1 MHPAPS
7 KRNNRL
13 SSTVSSARTLTT
25 ARDRPLM
32 SRASAQR
39 FLASPWAMPAIP
51 STSTTLS
58 ATRPG
63 RSPARPSISP
73 PLSTQRRWVRRQGV
87 SCSWANL
94 SCSHS
99 ACSGSAATAAATKKR
114 TLPALVD
121 ALHDTIHLE
130 HAPSNVYGRDPLP
143 SVRHKAWWVHGERA
157 AVAPASHDLYR
168 KTRTRGPLTES
179 VAPDPAGLFLLSLR
193 APRNLPDWPQAACL
207 VR

>member
-39 FLASPWAMPAIP
+39 RLASWWAIP
-51 STSTTLS
+51 AMSNNPATLS
-58 ATRPG
+58 AARSG
-63 RSPARPSISP
+63 RSLAKPNIP
-73 PLSTQRRWVRRQGV
+73 PHLSTQRRWVRRQGM
-87 SCSWANL
+87 SRSL
-94 SCSHS
+94 SSRSCSHS
-99 ACSGSAATAAATKKR
+99 ACSGSAAAAAATKKR
-114 TLPALVD
+114 TLPAPVD
-121 ALHDTIHLE
+121 ASHDTIRLE
-130 HAPSNVYGRDPLP
+130 HAPTNVYGRDPLP
-143 SVRHKAWWVHGERA
+143 SVPHEARWVHGERA
-157 AVAPASHDLYR
+157 AMAPASHDLDR
-168 KTRTRGPLTES
+168 KTRTRGPPTES
-179 VAPDPAGLFLLSLR
+179 IAPDPAGLFLLSLG